1 MVIAGLFHEELL
13 HTRAA
18 QAGSGSGW
26 PRSAGCLIAA
36 ERELVIRRRGEPIA
50 RVLPMTPQRR
60 LPSHADLRQRM
71 PSLQASSAEL
81 IRNERDEL

>member
-1 MVIAGLFHEELL
+1 MPIALDVPHRPGLQQNA
-13 HTRAA
+13 R
-18 QAGSGSGW
+18 Q

-50 RVLPMTPQRR
+50 RVLPMMPQRR

-71 PSLQASSAEL
+71 PLLQTPSAEL
-81 IRNERDEL
+81 IRNERDER